1 MVYAP
6 ERLLNF
12 YNYLY
17 VRNLYI
23 LIIEFINM
31 SSIKAFG
38 IVGTGGLGV
47 LVAGLLISKAMNFG
61 LEWIF
66 SAALL
71 IFVIA
76 GAAALVL
83 RSAN

>member
-1 MVYAP
+1 
-6 ERLLNF
+6 
-12 YNYLY
+12 
-17 VRNLYI
+17 
-23 LIIEFINM
+23 M

-66 SAALL
+66 GAALL

-76 GAAALVL
+76 GATALVL
-83 RSAN
+83 RAMN